1 MQRLSLAVVIAAA
14 LTCAAALLSG
24 CNGSEDKNAAP
35 TTTTTAAAATERRP
49 APPPA
54 PPPAPAP
61 TTLVFKKK
69 TPPVGTKMLTKSS
82 SETTVNMTLEG
93 VGPKPRSITTTR
105 IDRKEK
111 IDEVLAIEGD
121 LVTKVKVTYTVDA
134 SDHTADG
141 RKVPAPKSPIQGKTY
156 IVEAAKGKLTVTTE
170 KGAPAPAAEAT
181 LVKQD
186 HKELGQPDQ
195 LQAVFP
201 EDAIKIGDTLD
212 AFGAVLQQK
221 LAVGTKRGAGA
232 PKIEDVRVSLAS
244 ISGAAPA
251 QVGTFNVTFHLGMN
265 EEPLDMGVAFRGHMI
280 VRSADSWPTQMKI
293 EGPIRVALDKNAP
306 RSMKLTGG
314 GSMSVRFDVSYE

>member
-1 MQRLSLAVVIAAA
+1 MQRLSLAAALA
-14 LTCAAALLSG
+14 ASLTCAASLLSG
-24 CNGSEDKNAAP
+24 CKGSEENRAAP
-35 TTTTTAAAATERRP
+35 TATTTAAAATNRRP
-49 APPPA
+49 PPPPA
-54 PPPAPAP
+54 PPPAPMA
-61 TTLVFKKK
+61 LAFKKK
-69 TPPVGTKMLTKSS
+69 TPPVGTRMFTKSS

-105 IDRKEK
+105 LDRKEK
-111 IDEVLAIEGD
+111 IDEVLAIDGD

-134 SDHTADG
+134 ADHTADG
-141 RKVPAPKSPIQGKTY
+141 KKVPAPKSPIQGKTY
-156 IVEAAKGKLTVTTE
+156 IVEAGKGKLIVTTE

-201 EDAIKIGDTLD
+201 EDPVKIGDTLD
-212 AFGAVLQQK
+212 AFAAVLQQK

-244 ISGAAPA
+244 ISGAEPA
-251 QVGTFNVTFHLGMN
+251 QVGTFNVTFHLGMK
-265 EEPLDMGVAFRGHMI
+265 EEPLDMGVAFKGHMT

-293 EGPIRVALDKNAP
+293 EGPIRVALDKDAP
-306 RSMKLTGG
+306 SSMKLTGG
-314 GSMSVRFDVSYE
+314 GTMSVRFDVSYE